1 MKQPHSGVRN
11 CTAVARS
18 QGSPMRRLLLCL
30 AALSPAAPSAET
42 PLEALLAQADAPHW
56 EARWAAV
63 RGLAALRDPD
73 LVFQTRAALLR
84 DARPRAREAVAWAM
98 LLEPD
103 LGNATVLALAL
114 KQDAAPAVRRAA
126 ARALGRYPDRRAV
139 TALVEALGRE
149 TEERTRLQIV
159 DTLRSLTPAPC
170 LLDAAEWSAWWKEN
184 EGDPRF
190 APSDEEAKQGEYE
203 GVKLETRTVA
213 PVPTKKGK
221 GAVPPP
227 HILVLPAFGFTTA
240 AFGPYLLPLRDRA
253 FITWVRLP
261 GVQEL
266 TGRSGYGDDL
276 PEYPVDRLVRALEAF
291 RASLGIERFLLLAS
305 GASGWIALRYAVV
318 HPDRCSGLVLIDTP
332 LDKLAYA
339 EALRRG
345 AARGDANE
353 QFVAKTLLRQ
363 TSAPFDEGT
372 LSKLHAIGLAQGFT
386 DPADLEIAWLYHRAR
401 DPQGFATV
409 PEIAWSRHR
418 KIDVPALFVTSASSP
433 FSGHVDAERIQRIF
447 PRSLVAPIRE
457 TKAMPYV
464 EENAKFHEVVAAF
477 LQRFGLVP

>member
-1 MKQPHSGVRN
+1 
-11 CTAVARS
+11 
-18 QGSPMRRLLLCL
+18 MRRLLLSLTVL
-30 AALSPAAPSAET
+30 APAAVPAEGA
-42 PLEALLAQADAPHW
+42 LDALLTEADAPGW

-63 RGLAALRDPD
+63 RGLAALKDPD
-73 LVFQTRAALLR
+73 EVFRARAALLR
-84 DARPRAREAVAWAM
+84 DERPRSREAVAWAM
-98 LLEPD
+98 LIDAD

-114 KQDAAPAVRRAA
+114 KQDKVAAVRRAA
-126 ARALGRYPDRRAV
+126 ARALARFPDRRAV
-139 TALVEALGRE
+139 SALVEALARE
-149 TEERTRLQIV
+149 TDRRTALQIV
-159 DTLRSLTPAPC
+159 ETLRTLTPAPC
-170 LLDAAEWSAWWKEN
+170 LLDASEWQEWWTKN

-190 APSDEEAKQGEYE
+190 APADEAAKEGEYE

-213 PVPTKKGK
+213 PIPTKKGAAPPK
-221 GAVPPP
+221 PP

-253 FITWVRLP
+253 AITWVRLP

-291 RASLGIERFLLLAS
+291 RVSLGIDRFLIFAN
-305 GASGWIALRYAVV
+305 GASGWIALRYAVA
-318 HPDRCSGLVLIDTP
+318 HPDRTSGLILVDTH
-332 LDKLAYA
+332 LDKQGYA
-339 EALRRG
+339 DALRRG
-345 AARGDANE
+345 AARGDPSE
-353 QFVAKTLLRQ
+353 QLVAKTLLRQ
-363 TSAPFDEGT
+363 TSARFDEGT
-372 LSKLHAIGLAQGFT
+372 LNQLHAIGLAHGFW
-386 DPADLEIAWLYHRAR
+386 DPADLEIAWLFHRAR

-418 KIDVPALFVTSASSP
+418 KVDVPALFVTSASSA
-433 FSGHVDAERIQRIF
+433 FSGHADAERIQRIF
-447 PRSLVAPIRE
+447 PRSMVAPIRE

>member
-1 MKQPHSGVRN
+1 
-11 CTAVARS
+11 
-18 QGSPMRRLLLCL
+18 MRRLVLSLVLL
-30 AALSPAAPSAET
+30 APRAPSAEA
-42 PLEALLAQADAPHW
+42 PLDALLGEADAPHW
-56 EARWAAV
+56 EARWTAV

-73 LVFQTRAALLR
+73 DIFRTRAALLR
-84 DARPRAREAVAWAM
+84 DPRPRAREAIAWAM

-114 KQDAAPAVRRAA
+114 KQDAVPAVRRAA
-126 ARALGRYPDRRAV
+126 ARALVRHPDRRAV
-139 TALVEALGRE
+139 AALVEALGKE
-149 TEERTRLQIV
+149 TDQRTRLQIV
-159 DTLRSLTPAPC
+159 DTLRALTPAPC
-170 LLDAAEWSAWWKEN
+170 LLDALEWGEWWKKN

-190 APSDEEAKQGEYE
+190 APADEEPKQGEYE

-213 PVPTKKGK
+213 PVPTKKG
-221 GAVPPP
+221 APVPRPP

-291 RASLGIERFLLLAS
+291 RASLKIDRFLLLAN
-305 GASGWIALRYAVV
+305 GASGWIALRYAVT
-318 HPDRCSGLVLIDTP
+318 HPDRCSGLVLIDTH

-339 EALRRG
+339 DALRRG

-353 QFVAKTLLRQ
+353 RFVAKTLLRQ
-363 TSAPFDEGT
+363 TSARFDEGT
-372 LSKLHAIGLAQGFT
+372 LSKLHAIGLAAGFT

-418 KIDVPALFVTSASSP
+418 KIDVPALFVTSASSA

-447 PRSLVAPIRE
+447 PRSMVAPIRE
-457 TKAMPYV
+457 TRAMPYV
-464 EENAKFHEVVAAF
+464 EENAKFHEIVAAF